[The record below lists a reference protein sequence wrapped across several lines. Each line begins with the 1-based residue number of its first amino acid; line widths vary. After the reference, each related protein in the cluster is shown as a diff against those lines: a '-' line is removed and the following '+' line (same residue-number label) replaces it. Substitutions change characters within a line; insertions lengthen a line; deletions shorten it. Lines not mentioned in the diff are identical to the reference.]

1 MISKGL
7 LKYIR
12 SLQIKKYRVL
22 HQAFTVEGEKS
33 VAELLQADVELET
46 LLATDKF
53 LQKHTH
59 LVKKGFQVQ
68 TVTENDLSKAGS
80 MESNNAALAIAK
92 MRPVPDFNWQDN
104 PFVLALDE
112 VRDPGN
118 LGTIIRIADW
128 YGLSSIV
135 LSKSSA
141 DFYNQKVIAATMG
154 SFLRITP
161 HYVDLGPFLGKRPQN
176 VPVYGAALEGDNI
189 HKLSL
194 QPQGVLVMGSE
205 SHGIGPE
212 VMQLV
217 TQPLHIPGRGKAES
231 LNVGTAT
238 AILLDNFFRNA

>member
-33 VAELLQADVELET
+33 VAELLQSDVELET

-59 LVKKGFQVQ
+59 LLRKGFPVQ
-68 TVTENDLSKAGS
+68 TVTEDDLAKAGF

-92 MRPVPDFNWQDN
+92 MRPSPEFNWSEN

-128 YGLSSIV
+128 YGLSTLV
-135 LSKSSA
+135 LSKTSA

-161 HYVDLGPFLGKRPQN
+161 HYVDLSLFLEKRPQN
-176 VPVYGAALEGDNI
+176 VPVYGAALEGDNV
-189 HKLSL
+189 HQLSL
-194 QPQGVLVMGSE
+194 KPQGVLVMGSE

>member
-12 SLQIKKYRVL
+12 SLQIKKYRGL

-33 VAELLQADVELET
+33 VAELLQSDFELET
-46 LLATDKF
+46 LLATQKF

-59 LVKKGFQVQ
+59 LVQKGFEVIQVS
-68 TVTENDLSKAGS
+68 EDELGKAGS

-92 MRPVPDFNWQDN
+92 MKPAPQFSWTQA

-128 YGLSSIV
+128 YGLTSVV
-135 LSKSSA
+135 LSETSA

-154 SFLRITP
+154 SFTRITP
-161 HYVDLGPFLGKRPQN
+161 HYVSLGEFLEKRPLN
-176 VPVYGAALEGDNI
+176 VPVYGAALEGENV
-189 HKLSL
+189 HKLTL
-194 QPQGVLVMGSE
+194 QPQGVLVMGNE
-205 SHGIGPE
+205 SHGIRPE
-212 VMQLV
+212 IMQKV
-217 TQPLHIPGRGKAES
+217 TQPLHIPGRGGAES

-238 AILLDNFFRNA
+238 AILLDNFFRNV

>member
-12 SLQIKKYRVL
+12 SLQIKKYRLL

-33 VAELLQADVELET
+33 VAELLRSDFELET
-46 LLATDKF
+46 LFATQKF
-53 LQKHTH
+53 LNKHT
-59 LVKKGFQVQ
+59 LLLLKGFEV
-68 TVTENDLSKAGS
+68 VEVGEEELSKAGA
-80 MESNNAALAIAK
+80 METNNAALAIAK
-92 MRPVPDFNWQDN
+92 MRPASPFDWQEH

-135 LSKSSA
+135 LSENSA

-154 SFLRITP
+154 SFTRVLP
-161 HYVDLGPFLGKRPQN
+161 HYVDLNAFLENRPEN
-176 VPVYGAALEGDNI
+176 VPVYGAALEGENV
-189 HKLSL
+189 HRLEL
-194 QPQGVLVMGSE
+194 QPAGVLIMGNE
-205 SHGIGPE
+205 SNGIRPE
-212 VMQLV
+212 TMQQV
-217 TQPLHIPGRGKAES
+217 TQPLHIPGRGGAES

-238 AILLDNFFRNA
+238 AILLDNFFRNL